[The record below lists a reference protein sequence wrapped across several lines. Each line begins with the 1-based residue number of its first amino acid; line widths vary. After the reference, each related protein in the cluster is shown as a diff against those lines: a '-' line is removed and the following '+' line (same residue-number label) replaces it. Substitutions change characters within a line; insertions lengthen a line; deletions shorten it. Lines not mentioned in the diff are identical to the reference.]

1 MNRNLQKIEKDLRS
15 IAKRYKSVKYSIGLA
30 ILFLM
35 MGLNAFSA
43 DVNTE
48 LNTANYTGVVTR
60 EGIKDSVDNLQDKIK
75 GVRLEN
81 TKSIEALRLELIQ
94 LMEQGNQVV
103 KSPWAS
109 WQFGIGYLFTDL
121 HGRERG
127 TGDKSERYRFES
139 YYTRYDWKTIN
150 ASDGED
156 SERPQGSPLLVG
168 KPGGLGSSSSILG
181 KTVNKNGAL
190 SSSVNGRNRY
200 GLVDLRYVKEKPTD
214 VEIFAKVNPKKIEKD
229 PLDVDPPKFELKD
242 PKGLTVN
249 PYIAK
254 PEEAPTIKL
263 PNIGQIKIEAL
274 NITAPNAPSAP
285 TTPTISVSIT
295 PPTAPSISVA
305 PEAPSAPEAPNVSV
319 SVVAPAISVLNI
331 ETPATVSVSAPI
343 VDAPEPVAFSVAPTI
358 NAKGGNAGAKARKI
372 DNNQTGVKDFFP
384 TNQARSYDVDTVNKD
399 VRNFFTFGNVSGN
412 VTIPETG
419 TVNVK
424 INDTRAI
431 VLDEPK
437 NDSKFKM
444 EGTINLYGSKNMG
457 IDLQGSANDQ
467 PGFNGLGT
475 SYKSDKVAY
484 AEIKNTGKIIGSYYK
499 DEVVTTTTNTNKNQI
514 AFGFSNLDS
523 SYNNTMT
530 HIINSGTISLN
541 APESAGIQLKPEDPH
556 NWQPDWNNMTT
567 VNGKD
572 VVNIQGGGNGTANK
586 GRVLMKADNQ
596 NKIDVNSSG
605 SFGIITVF
613 NPGISEL
620 TAITSSTNPNNFNSK
635 ALSNLKAQRNLGG
648 VDILPGGEIG
658 RSALDNTDY
667 ISGVYNSGTINIT
680 GDKSVGVG
688 ILQEIQ
694 EVKVGGTINIG
705 TATSLSQEPN
715 QNITK
720 DYDPTLAKDND
731 QNLVENAVGI
741 YAAVPTM
748 PVLIG
753 DKDTLGNMATTKDV
767 GTKTVEF
774 GHFGVTGAPI
784 GAKPDSG
791 TINIGANAT
800 KSIGLLVSDNFEK
813 LNNGSLDEKDENGA
827 PISSGASVARKLKR
841 SGSITAKAGAK
852 VEVTGTS
859 NYGFVVNSDSYKSEF
874 SGALDN
880 LKITRDKANY
890 GIGINEGTITVNKG
904 ENSIGFAL
912 LKGGNSKNAIV
923 TDTVAGVTT
932 TTAIGKIEVI
942 GNSKKSTGFYG
953 EQDNFTNEGDITVNT
968 PGSSS
973 NAGENIAVLLNGN
986 TKPIDFKN
994 TGNISVS
1001 GKSNIGVYA
1010 TGKSKFLHDKYTRP
1024 GEAAS
1029 NKLKVENGSTGVYVK
1044 GLSATDSNITIK
1056 APVEIG
1062 DSSSTTGTTIGFLS
1076 DAGTNDII
1084 NFEDGTNNL
1093 FDLKI
1098 GEKSVGLYSTKTNKF
1113 NDVFNFNLT
1122 NTPTAASAANVTL
1135 DEGATFSF
1143 FNDATS
1149 TGIGNVLV
1157 NKKLKFNMAN
1167 GSTLGYV
1174 KNGAIVSIDQNLD
1187 TTDNTKFA
1195 TISTTGTSLLL
1206 ATGNA
1211 STAKIDSGKIV
1222 KTTTNV
1228 GLISTDGAKA
1238 INEGSLTSD
1247 IVSGVGLYSKKA
1259 TAENSSTTSTITMN
1273 KEKSAA
1279 IFGEDNSTLT
1289 NKGTINLEDKESGGI
1304 LAKDSN
1310 VTNSGSASKIYVKKE
1325 SSVGIDA
1332 TLTGSTLSP
1341 VVTLTG
1347 DKVAKNEG
1355 LIELQTNAKKSA
1367 AIIGKRETGST
1378 KKLTIENVGTATN
1391 SATLDIKSTESVGIN
1406 ATNTAGTATDL
1417 VVKNE
1422 YGKINVEGEKSVGI
1436 NVLES
1441 TVTNDT
1447 NGIIELKNKKTAGII
1462 ATKSSKV
1469 TNKGNITLTGP
1480 TGGITASSDG
1490 LVGVSLAGSE
1500 LTNENTITMNTAFST
1515 GVYANDYLD
1524 VNATP
1529 NVRTKSKVTNEK
1541 DILVK
1546 KKNSVGIYS
1555 VNGDVYNKAINGKIE
1570 TEEDSS
1576 VGIYAKLD
1584 KDAIANQTIE
1594 NANNITI
1601 GLATAKSSVGIFST
1615 IDADATKSLNVTND
1629 TTGVMTIDSKE
1640 SAAIIM
1646 KGQLDNAVTPTPRGI
1661 VTNKGKINMNSEKSA
1676 AIIGEKAKIVND
1688 GTTPA
1693 EIIVNA
1699 KESAGIIASD
1709 KSIVQNFGKIKT
1721 SATIAS
1727 ATDGLV
1733 AISVDDTEVTN
1744 KGQIE
1749 LDSKFSTAIF
1759 GANKSKILNDT
1770 DGTIVANKDSSVGI
1784 YAKTNSPATNKG
1796 SITMK
1801 EKSSAAM
1808 YGDESKLVNTT
1819 NTGKLTIEKE
1829 SSAAMYAKNAD
1840 ALNDTEAKI
1849 TVKDKTSAG
1858 MYFEL
1863 NKANLAINGTN
1874 KGEITLTNT
1883 ANKSVGM
1890 FAKNASPADK
1900 VMNLTNEGTIDV
1912 NATSTTDSSVAMMA
1926 ENTLAT
1932 DKLELDNK
1940 KNINLSGE
1948 KAIGMLLIN
1957 ATGNNTGSSANINV
1971 INKNATGVFAKAGSK
1986 FKNISGAKITIDTS
2000 ANNNEQAVGVFA
2012 DGVGTVA
2019 ENSSTIE
2026 GISKNAVG
2034 MFSQDKAN
2042 VTNKNSITMNKEK
2055 SVAMFAKDEDSKAIN
2070 EANIKIL
2077 GDNSVG
2083 MFGKVKATVQNEG
2096 TIDLGTT
2103 GSNLTGLIG
2112 MFGQSSNASEPV
2124 KIENLG
2130 GTININT
2137 ESTAGMYADNSSG
2150 TVSNVT
2156 LENTGTINVNRKK
2169 SAGIYAPKST
2179 VSKVGKVNLANVA
2192 DGASAVYIADGGVVT
2207 AAETA
2212 EINLGTANQN
2222 RVAYYVKN
2230 AGSNVKGTNIGKI
2243 TGYGVGVYLQGTA
2256 AAPGVTASQAT
2267 LDSNTATLDYTTN
2280 GATGNG
2286 IIGLYLAGNT
2296 DISAYNKAIKVG
2308 DTVGSNYAIGVY
2320 TDGQG
2325 TLGTPGSPYSI
2336 TQNITAGKNGVGI
2349 FADKSSNLEYNGT
2362 MKVGEV
2368 GGTGSSSGGVGI
2380 YIANQGGT
2388 GSKVTLGSTGNIEL
2402 YGKGGVGAIVTKDSN
2417 FTATTGSKIELKE
2430 GSGVGVFGLKGS
2442 TIDAEHLNFVNNGY
2456 QAEKIR
2462 SIGGKAHIIA
2472 DETIAQ
2478 GIVLTHVINGET
2490 SLASG
2495 KTIIAQGKNI
2505 GLMAEG
2511 IKDPATSG
2519 WQNGDYEIIN
2529 KGTLDFSNAPESTAL
2544 YSLSSRL
2551 KNEGAI
2557 KVGNK
2562 STGIYG
2568 EYRLD
2573 TPKYD
2578 DDVNPLPTPNKSSIE
2593 TTASSSITLTN
2604 SESSAIYV
2612 KNLKNVDN
2620 KGSIT
2625 ATTGKTKNLGI
2636 YAINDGTANDATE
2649 NQNLDLKNS
2658 GAISLGDASVA
2669 IYSKGESNTLRNKV
2683 ENTGDLTVGKQTSEG
2698 SAIAI
2703 YAENTDVKT
2712 NSTATVGE
2720 NGLVFYGKNSD
2731 IEAKGSANFSNKGT
2745 LAYLEDS
2752 KFTSYLGNLTGAD
2765 NTILFIKNSQVNLAG
2780 NGTPVDVSV
2789 AANQTGMQIE
2799 GTSSTLEGIKDIS
2812 LAQNSTAIYL
2822 KNGNLTFTADK
2833 ISSTSNNTKGILAI
2847 NSDLTNNS
2855 KIDLS
2860 GDSSVG
2866 IYADAP
2872 ASKTIKNTGDMTL
2885 AGKETLGVYL
2895 AGAQKYENY
2904 GNINIADSA
2913 DAKHPTIGTYV
2924 KGNADVYHKAGD
2936 INVGSKSV
2944 GIYSK
2949 ANSLVSVEAGNLN
2962 VKDQGTGI
2970 YKEKGTVSLAGT
2982 LNVAPHTAT
2991 TKNSEPVGLYA
3002 RDGVTVTDN
3011 LTSTTIGEKS
3021 YGIILNSSST
3031 PSVYTNTTTG
3041 TVELGNDS
3049 TYLYSE
3055 GNANI
3060 TNNRNIA
3067 PTANADRSIA
3077 FYIKGN
3083 GEANTKFV
3091 NNGNIDLSVGKGTMG
3106 IYAPNAEAVNKANI
3120 TVGKIDDTDPVTQQV
3135 YPKDKITY
3143 SIGMATADKGK
3154 IYNEGNIILT
3164 GNKSL
3169 GMYGDG
3175 KDTVVENRAG
3185 GKIILKPGATAT
3197 ATDKI
3202 TNMTGV
3208 LVNNGATF
3216 INKGDITTD
3225 INYSYNPNV
3234 SGLIGVAVL
3243 NGSTL
3248 ENHGN
3253 ITIDADNSY
3262 GIVIRGKKNADGTIK
3277 YAVIKNHGNITVRGT
3292 GTTGVSW
3299 DNVSDDDIAALK
3311 AKIGTALSA
3320 DPIKNAIY
3328 TAEGTDKALEGV
3340 DIKIVNGQPIVTRN
3354 GVVVPSE
3361 IVNKIVVANNVGMSD
3376 IGFYV
3381 DTLGATKPIDIDM
3394 NGASL
3399 PPINSQLIIGTE
3411 YSKMTNSKQWYV
3423 TDGVIQPFLNMIA
3436 GQNFK
3441 LSSFAGSLTWMA
3453 TPVLDG
3459 SQNIVGVSMAKIPYT
3474 SFVERTDNAYNFT
3487 DGLEQRYDK
3496 NALDSEEKEV
3506 FTKINSIGK
3515 NEGTLLTQTFDE
3527 MMGHQYA
3534 NVQRRILSTNDFF
3547 KRELSSLFEWKT
3559 RSKDSNKVKFIGE
3572 NSEFKTDTAGVID
3585 YKKNTQG
3592 VIYLGENE
3600 TVNLGNSSG
3609 FYVALANEKYKFGD
3623 IGGSKE
3629 RGVVGKFGIY
3639 NSKAFDY
3646 NNSLN
3651 WTWDLGVL
3659 AGYHRMDRKYL
3670 VIDKIYQAKST
3681 YYNYGLEFNNRL
3693 SKEFRLSETIKFKPY
3708 IGLDLAYGR
3717 FTKIREKD
3725 GQVRL
3730 EVKANDYMSIKPN
3743 IGFETRYTI
3752 PTDSTAHY
3760 FVALGAKYEQEL
3772 GKTSNVQNK
3781 ARVAYTDAGYYNL
3794 RKDKREAGNL
3804 NGELSVGIEKGI
3816 FGVIFKTGYGTRT
3829 KDFRTGVDL
3838 RFIF

>member
-43 DVNTE
+43 DVSTE
-48 LNTANYTGVVTR
+48 LDTANYTGVVTR

-127 TGDKSERYRFES
+127 TGDKSIRYRFES

-168 KPGGLGSSSSILG
+168 KPGGLGSSSSIIG

-263 PNIGQIKIEAL
+263 PNIGQIEIEAL
-274 NITAPNAPSAP
+274 SITAPNAPSAP
-285 TTPTISVSIT
+285 TISVNVT
-295 PPTAPSISVA
+295 K
-305 PEAPSAPEAPNVSV
+305 PSAPAAP
-319 SVVAPAISVLNI
+319 
-331 ETPATVSVSAPI
+331 TVSVNVAAPTVTAMSI
-343 VDAPEPVAFSVAPTI
+343 TSPGEVTVTPPSVEPPTPVAFSVAPSTDSRSRF
-358 NAKGGNAGAKARKI
+358 AMGDGNIATRLNDLKNSSPI
-372 DNNQTGVKDFFP
+372 
-384 TNQARSYDVDTVNKD
+384 TV
-399 VRNFFTFGNVSGN
+399 TAPGNRDYITLSQGIAPNSLDKSVVIN
-412 VTIPETG
+412 VTG
-419 TVNVK
+419 SN
-424 INDTRAI
+424 NRAMVI
-431 VLDEPK
+431 DEAK
-437 NDSKFKM
+437 DGFIFDMK
-444 EGTINLYGSKNMG
+444 GTINLDAIQNMG
-457 IDLQGSANDQ
+457 IDLQGTHGGGS
-467 PGFNGLGT
+467 T
-475 SYKSDKVAY
+475 SPLMTTIINSG
-484 AEIKNTGKIIGSYYK
+484 EIKGNYGTG
-499 DEVVTTTTNTNKNQI
+499 NKQQV
-514 AFGFSNLDS
+514 AFGFSNVDS
-523 SYNNTMT
+523 SSNTTMT
-530 HIINSGTISLN
+530 HMINSGTISLK
-541 APESAGIQLKPEDPH
+541 APESAAMQLKPEDPH
-556 NWQPDWNNMTT
+556 DWNPNGGWGATPPVT
-567 VNGKD
+567 VTGTSSGNRANTGK
-572 VVNIQGGGNGTANK
+572 
-586 GRVLMKADNQ
+586 VLMKADNQ
-596 NKIDVNSSG
+596 KDINIDSSG

-613 NPGISEL
+613 NPGLIETSPASSVSE
-620 TAITSSTNPNNFNSK
+620 ADKIAK
-635 ALSNLKAQRNLGG
+635 NLRAARSIVKGG
-648 VDILPGGEIG
+648 VTDTYLPGGEIG
-658 RSALDNTDY
+658 RSALSASKYT
-667 ISGVYNSGTINIT
+667 SGVYNSGTINIS

-694 EVKVGGTINIG
+694 EVKIGGTINIG
-705 TATSLSQEPN
+705 TAASLSQGAN
-715 QNITK
+715 QK
-720 DYDPTLAKDND
+720 LSGGSDEK
-731 QNLVENAVGI
+731 VENAVGI

-748 PVLIG
+748 PVLNG
-753 DKDTLGNMATTKDV
+753 EKDTMGNLASSGDV

-774 GHFGVTGAPI
+774 GPFGDTGAST
-784 GAKPDSG
+784 GAKADSG
-791 TINIGANAT
+791 TITIGANAT
-800 KSIGLLVSDNFEK
+800 KSIGLLVADSEEK
-813 LNNGSLDEKDENGA
+813 LNDGKVNGTVTNS
-827 PISSGASVARKLKR
+827 RTLKR
-841 SGSITAKAGAK
+841 SGSITANTGANII
-852 VEVTGTS
+852 VNGDS
-859 NYGFVVNSDSYKSEF
+859 NYGFVVKSESYKSAF
-874 SGALDN
+874 DATQIDN
-880 LKITRDKANY
+880 LLESKDTANY
-890 GIGINEGTITVNKG
+890 GIGINKGTITVNG
-904 ENSIGFAL
+904 TNSIAFAM
-912 LKGGNSKNAIV
+912 LKGGDSSNSGSLIV
-923 TDTVAGVTT
+923 TSTTAGVQGS
-932 TTAIGKIEVI
+932 TA
-942 GNSKKSTGFYG
+942 FYG
-953 EQDNFTNEGDITVNT
+953 EQGNFTNSGDIKVNT
-968 PGSSS
+968 PNNTG
-973 NAGENIAVLLNGN
+973 NRAVLLRGVNSDT
-986 TKPIDFKN
+986 TKPIEFTN
-994 TGNISVS
+994 TASIYIQGA
-1001 GKSNIGVYA
+1001 GNIGVYA
-1010 TGKSKFLHDKYTRP
+1010 EGNSKFTHNVNATP
-1024 GEAAS
+1024 AT
-1029 NKLKVENGSTGVYVK
+1029 NKISVGDGSIGVYTK
-1044 GLSATDSNITIK
+1044 KSPTGTPELNIG
-1056 APVEIG
+1056 APVELA
-1062 DSSSTTGTTIGFLS
+1062 STTGNTTTIGFYS
-1076 DAGTNDII
+1076 DGDAQVK
-1084 NFEDGTNNL
+1084 FKDGFKLKVGDKSIGL
-1093 FDLKI
+1093 FSRDTSKFASTFDVSALTAPTEI
-1098 GEKSVGLYSTKTNKF
+1098 ELGEKSVLSYF
-1113 NDVFNFNLT
+1113 NDGKSGNIGALLSNDKLKFTMGNESTLAYAENE
-1122 NTPTAASAANVTL
+1122 SKVTL
-1135 DEGATFSF
+1135 DQGT
-1143 FNDATS
+1143 
-1149 TGIGNVLV
+1149 I
-1157 NKKLKFNMAN
+1157 
-1167 GSTLGYV
+1167 
-1174 KNGAIVSIDQNLD
+1174 D
-1187 TTDNTKFA
+1187 TTDTNRFP
-1195 TISTTGTSLLL
+1195 SVSSTGTSLLL
-1206 ATGNA
+1206 ATGENSKVA
-1211 STAKIDSGKIV
+1211 IGTTANV
-1222 KTTTNV
+1222 TTKTKL
-1228 GLISTDGAKA
+1228 GLIATA
-1238 INEGSLTSD
+1238 
-1247 IVSGVGLYSKKA
+1247 KA
-1259 TAENSSTTSTITMN
+1259 TAENAGTYTHKLDSGVGIYANKSTALNSGTMTMEK
-1273 KEKSAA
+1273 KESAA
-1279 IFGEDNSTLT
+1279 IFGENNSTLT
-1289 NKGTINLEDKESGGI
+1289 NTKDITIKAMKSAGILANDSNVKNSGTNSKIIVEGIGSAGIAIETTLDKTVTPNVAVAIGAKTASNEGTITLENNSTGSAAMLGKRAIGTPKVTLSNSGTIN
-1304 LAKDSN
+1304 
-1310 VTNSGSASKIYVKKE
+1310 VNS
-1325 SSVGIDA
+1325 
-1332 TLTGSTLSP
+1332 TG
-1341 VVTLTG
+1341 
-1347 DKVAKNEG
+1347 
-1355 LIELQTNAKKSA
+1355 
-1367 AIIGKRETGST
+1367 
-1378 KKLTIENVGTATN
+1378 
-1391 SATLDIKSTESVGIN
+1391 SVGIN
-1406 ATNTAGTATDL
+1406 ADNAVGAKDKF
-1417 VVKNE
+1417 VVDNS
-1422 YGKINVEGEKSVGI
+1422 GIVNVTKDSSAGI
-1436 NVLES
+1436 NAIKA
-1441 TVTNDT
+1441 TVTNDAT
-1447 NGIIELKNKKTAGII
+1447 NGNISLTDKNTAGII
-1462 ATKSSKV
+1462 AKDGSEV
-1469 TNKGNITLTGP
+1469 TNNGKISTSGVTVSAP
-1480 TGGITASSDG
+1480 TPTSSEG
-1490 LVGVSLAGSE
+1490 LVGISADASTV
-1500 LTNENTITMNTAFST
+1500 TNGST
-1515 GVYANDYLD
+1515 GEITLD
-1524 VNATP
+1524 TAYSAGIYGTNTSTIK
-1529 NVRTKSKVTNEK
+1529 NVGDITAEK
-1541 DILVK
+1541 N
-1546 KKNSVGIYS
+1546 NSVGIY
-1555 VNGDVYNKAINGKIE
+1555 VE
-1570 TEEDSS
+1570 
-1576 VGIYAKLD
+1576 
-1584 KDAIANQTIE
+1584 AN
-1594 NANNITI
+1594 
-1601 GLATAKSSVGIFST
+1601 
-1615 IDADATKSLNVTND
+1615 
-1629 TTGVMTIDSKE
+1629 
-1640 SAAIIM
+1640 
-1646 KGQLDNAVTPTPRGI
+1646 
-1661 VTNKGKINMNSEKSA
+1661 
-1676 AIIGEKAKIVND
+1676 
-1688 GTTPA
+1688 
-1693 EIIVNA
+1693 
-1699 KESAGIIASD
+1699 
-1709 KSIVQNFGKIKT
+1709 
-1721 SATIAS
+1721 
-1727 ATDGLV
+1727 
-1733 AISVDDTEVTN
+1733 
-1744 KGQIE
+1744 
-1749 LDSKFSTAIF
+1749 STAENT
-1759 GANKSKILNDT
+1759 GN
-1770 DGTIVANKDSSVGI
+1770 
-1784 YAKTNSPATNKG
+1784 
-1796 SITMK
+1796 ITMK
-1801 EKSSAAM
+1801 KEGSAAM
-1808 YGDESKLVNTT
+1808 YGDESRIT
-1819 NTGKLTIEKE
+1819 NKKDGTAVGTIIVKEKA
-1829 SSAAMYAKNAD
+1829 SAAMYAKNTD
-1840 ALNDTEAKI
+1840 ATNDEGAKI
-1849 TVKDKTSAG
+1849 TVENEGSAG
-1858 MYFEL
+1858 MYIDVD
-1863 NKANLAINGTN
+1863 KANISASGTN
-1874 KGEITLTNT
+1874 KGTITLKENAKGSAGILAKLGTS
-1883 ANKSVGM
+1883 ANKVTTI
-1890 FAKNASPADK
+1890 
-1900 VMNLTNEGTIDV
+1900 TNEGEIKVDGGD
-1912 NATSTTDSSVAMMA
+1912 ATKPSVAISA
-1926 ENTLAT
+1926 ENFTGTVGNL
-1932 DKLELDNK
+1932 LVENK
-1940 KNINLSGE
+1940 KVINLNSEKSIGLFLNNS
-1948 KAIGMLLIN
+1948 KAINETDG
-1957 ATGNNTGSSANINV
+1957 NINV
-1971 INKNATGVFAKAGSK
+1971 KRKDATGVFAKNKADFENKG
-1986 FKNISGAKITIDTS
+1986 NITVEAPT
-2000 ANNNEQAVGVFA
+2000 NEKAVGVFA
-2012 DGVGTVA
+2012 TDKDTKVL
-2019 ENSSTIE
+2019 NS
-2026 GISKNAVG
+2026 N
-2034 MFSQDKAN
+2034 
-2042 VTNKNSITMNKEK
+2042 
-2055 SVAMFAKDEDSKAIN
+2055 
-2070 EANIKIL
+2070 NIKVL
-2077 GDNSVG
+2077 SENSVG
-2083 MFGKVKATVQNEG
+2083 MFGKEKATVQNKG
-2096 TIDLGTT
+2096 TIELGTA
-2103 GSNLTGLIG
+2103 GSSLTGLIG
-2112 MFGQSSNASEPV
+2112 MFGQSDSDTKPV
-2124 KIENLG
+2124 TIENLDNG
-2130 GTININT
+2130 IINVNT
-2137 ESTAGMYADNSSG
+2137 KSSAGMYADNTAGAGKEAS
-2150 TVSNVT
+2150 VT
-2156 LENTGTINVNRKK
+2156 LKNEGTININKEK

-2179 VSKVGKVNLANVA
+2179 VSKVGEINLTKDA
-2192 DGASAVYIADGGVVT
+2192 DGASAVYIEDGGVVT

-2267 LDSNTATLDYTTN
+2267 LDSNTATLDYTT

-2308 DTVGSNYAIGVY
+2308 DTVDSNYAIGVY

-2336 TQNITAGKNGVGI
+2336 NQNITAGKNGVGI

-2368 GGTGSSSGGVGI
+2368 GGTGSSSSGVGI

-2442 TIDAEHLNFVNNGY
+2442 TIDAEHLNFINNGY

-2495 KTIIAQGKNI
+2495 KTITASGNNI
-2505 GLMAEG
+2505 GLMSEG
-2511 IKDPATSG
+2511 IKDPATPG
-2519 WQNGDYEIIN
+2519 WQNGDYEVIN
-2529 KGTLDFSNAPESTAL
+2529 KGTLDFSNASNSTAL
-2544 YSLSSRL
+2544 YSISSRL

-2568 EYRLD
+2568 EYNKN

-2578 DDVNPLPTPNKSSIE
+2578 EDVNPLNPTPNKSSIE

-2625 ATTGKTKNLGI
+2625 AATGKTKNLGI
-2636 YAINDGTANDATE
+2636 YAINDGTANTATE
-2649 NQNLDLKNS
+2649 KQNLDLKNS

-2799 GTSSTLEGIKDIS
+2799 GTSSTLEGIKDIT
-2812 LAQNSTAIYL
+2812 LGQNSTAIYL

-3175 KDTVVENRAG
+3175 ADTVVENRAG

-3496 NALDSEEKEV
+3496 NALDSKEKEV

-3547 KRELSSLFEWKT
+3547 KRELSSLFDWKT

-3609 FYVALANEKYKFGD
+3609 FYVALANEKYKFED

-3717 FTKIREKD
+3717 FTNIKEKD

-3730 EVKANDYMSIKPN
+3730 EVKANDYMSVKPN

-3781 ARVAYTDAGYYNL
+3781 ARVAYTDAGHYNL

>member
-81 TKSIEALRLELIQ
+81 TKSVEALRLELIQ

-127 TGDKSERYRFES
+127 TGDKSIRYRFES

-263 PNIGQIKIEAL
+263 PNIGQIEIEAL
-274 NITAPNAPSAP
+274 SITAPNAPSAP
-285 TTPTISVSIT
+285 TISVNVT
-295 PPTAPSISVA
+295 K
-305 PEAPSAPEAPNVSV
+305 PSAPAAPTVSV
-319 SVVAPAISVLNI
+319 NVEAPAINVLNI
-331 ETPATVSVSAPI
+331 DTPKTASVSAPT
-343 VDAPEPVAFSVAPTI
+343 VDTPKPVAFSVAPTVDA
-358 NAKGGNAGAKARKI
+358 NGNNKILPANKTNIDTRFPAGK
-372 DNNQTGVKDFFP
+372 DNV
-384 TNQARSYDVDTVNKD
+384 V
-399 VRNFFTFGNVSGN
+399 N
-412 VTIPETG
+412 VTEVSNTTRNYLTFANSTG
-419 TVNVK
+419 NGTNAPTINKNVTVSVK
-424 INDTRAI
+424 LDDARAMVI
-431 VLDEPK
+431 DEPE
-437 NDSKFKM
+437 NNSEFKM
-444 EGTINLYGSKNMG
+444 GGTINLYKSKNMG
-457 IDLQGSANDQ
+457 IDLQGKAN
-467 PGFNGLGT
+467 GT
-475 SYKSDKVAY
+475 GEVLATIS
-484 AEIKNTGKIIGSYYK
+484 NTNKIIGHYK
-499 DEVVTTTTNTNKNQI
+499 DENGNTNKNQI
-514 AFGFSNLDS
+514 AFGFSNIDAS
-523 SYNNTMT
+523 RNDTMT
-530 HIINSGTISLN
+530 HIKNEGTITLN
-541 APESAGIQLKPEDPH
+541 APESAAMQLKPEDPH
-556 NWQPDWNNMTT
+556 RWQPVSWSTLYPKDDKLYVKISGTT
-567 VNGKD
+567 APSGVSG
-572 VVNIQGGGNGTANK
+572 K

-596 NKIDVNSSG
+596 SEINIDSSG
-605 SFGIITVF
+605 SFGIITIF
-613 NPGISEL
+613 NPGISTLDTIL
-620 TAITSSTNPNNFNSK
+620 TED
-635 ALSNLKAQRNLGG
+635 ALDRTAANLRAQRHLAGA
-648 VDILPGGEIG
+648 DILPGGEIG
-658 RSALDNTDY
+658 RSSSSNPKWT
-667 ISGVYNSGTINIT
+667 SGVYNSGTINIT

-705 TATSLSQEPN
+705 TTAVTQEGN
-715 QNITK
+715 RNSG
-720 DYDPTLAKDND
+720 
-731 QNLVENAVGI
+731 NLTDKVEGAVGI

-748 PVLIG
+748 PILKGETGTYGTV
-753 DKDTLGNMATTKDV
+753 ATDDVV

-774 GHFGVTGAPI
+774 GRFGKTGAV
-784 GAKPDSG
+784 AG
-791 TINIGANAT
+791 TDDKGIITIGANAT
-800 KSIGLLVSDNFEK
+800 KSIGLLVSDNFEE
-813 LNNGSLDEKDENGA
+813 LNNGSLDEKDEAGNT
-827 PISSGASVARKLKR
+827 ISLSSSVARKLKR
-841 SGSITAKAGAK
+841 SGSITAKADAK
-852 VEVTGTS
+852 VVVQGES
-859 NYGFVVNSDSYKSEF
+859 NYGFVVSSDSYKSEF
-874 SGALDN
+874 PSLDN
-880 LKITRDKANY
+880 LKITRDKTNY
-890 GIGINEGTITVNKG
+890 GIGINEGAITLTDAKD
-904 ENSIGFAL
+904 SIGFAL
-912 LKGGNSKNAIV
+912 LKGGNSKNTGTLEV
-923 TDTVAGVTT
+923 TGTSSGSA
-932 TTAIGKIEVI
+932 A
-942 GNSKKSTGFYG
+942 FYG
-953 EQDNFTNEGDITVNT
+953 EQDNFTNEGAITVDATGSGNT
-968 PGSSS
+968 G
-973 NAGENIAVLLNGN
+973 ILLNG
-986 TKPIDFKN
+986 KN
-994 TGNISVS
+994 TTPISFTNTANISVS
-1001 GKSNIGVYA
+1001 GKGNIGLYA
-1010 TGKSKFLHDKYTRP
+1010 TGKSKFSRPTGATTTDKISVKEGATGIY
-1024 GEAAS
+1024 
-1029 NKLKVENGSTGVYVK
+1029 VESLADNPIGGAVV
-1044 GLSATDSNITIK
+1044 SNIEISV
-1056 APVEIG
+1056 PVEIG

-1076 DAGTNDII
+1076 KANNNDKIH
-1084 NFEDGTNNL
+1084 FKDGFNL
-1093 FDLKI
+1093 KV
-1098 GEKSVGLYSTKTNKF
+1098 GKNSVGLYSARTDKF
-1113 NDVFNFNLT
+1113 NDVFDFNLT
-1122 NTPTAASAANVTL
+1122 TPPTTTSAANVTL

-1157 NKKLKFNMAN
+1157 NKKLKFNMAK

-1174 KNGAIVSIDQNLD
+1174 KNGATVSIDQNLD
-1187 TTDNTKFA
+1187 TTVDTKFA
-1195 TISTTGTSLLL
+1195 TISAVGTSLLL

-1211 STAKIDSGKIV
+1211 STAEIDSVKTV

-1238 INEGSLTSD
+1238 VNKGSLTSD
-1247 IVSGVGLYSKKA
+1247 IISGVGLYSKKA
-1259 TAENSSTTSTITMN
+1259 TAENNSTASTITMN

-1279 IFGEDNSTLT
+1279 IFGEDNSTLI
-1289 NKGTINLEDKESGGI
+1289 NEGTINLEDKESGGI

-1310 VTNSGSASKIYVKKE
+1310 ATNKGATSAINVNKTGSAGIAIETTLDKTVTPVASGDKTASNEGTITLGSNSTGSAAMLGKRAIGTHKVTLSNSGTINVDS
-1325 SSVGIDA
+1325 
-1332 TLTGSTLSP
+1332 TG
-1341 VVTLTG
+1341 
-1347 DKVAKNEG
+1347 
-1355 LIELQTNAKKSA
+1355 
-1367 AIIGKRETGST
+1367 
-1378 KKLTIENVGTATN
+1378 
-1391 SATLDIKSTESVGIN
+1391 SVGIN
-1406 ATNTAGTATDL
+1406 ADNAVGAKDKF
-1417 VVKNE
+1417 VVDNSGIVNVKKN
-1422 YGKINVEGEKSVGI
+1422 SSAGI
-1436 NVLES
+1436 NAITS
-1441 TVTNDT
+1441 TVNTVKDSQINLT
-1447 NGIIELKNKKTAGII
+1447 AEKTAGII
-1462 ATKSSKV
+1462 AKTGSEVINNGKISTSVVSV
-1469 TNKGNITLTGP
+1469 T
-1480 TGGITASSDG
+1480 AAADG
-1490 LVGVSLAGSE
+1490 LVGISADASTV
-1500 LTNENTITMNTAFST
+1500 TNGST
-1515 GVYANDYLD
+1515 GEITLGTAYSAGIYGTGTGTNTSIIKNAGDITAN
-1524 VNATP
+1524 
-1529 NVRTKSKVTNEK
+1529 E
-1541 DILVK
+1541 
-1546 KKNSVGIYS
+1546 KNSVGIY
-1555 VNGDVYNKAINGKIE
+1555 VE
-1570 TEEDSS
+1570 
-1576 VGIYAKLD
+1576 
-1584 KDAIANQTIE
+1584 AN
-1594 NANNITI
+1594 
-1601 GLATAKSSVGIFST
+1601 
-1615 IDADATKSLNVTND
+1615 
-1629 TTGVMTIDSKE
+1629 
-1640 SAAIIM
+1640 
-1646 KGQLDNAVTPTPRGI
+1646 
-1661 VTNKGKINMNSEKSA
+1661 
-1676 AIIGEKAKIVND
+1676 
-1688 GTTPA
+1688 
-1693 EIIVNA
+1693 
-1699 KESAGIIASD
+1699 
-1709 KSIVQNFGKIKT
+1709 
-1721 SATIAS
+1721 
-1727 ATDGLV
+1727 
-1733 AISVDDTEVTN
+1733 
-1744 KGQIE
+1744 
-1749 LDSKFSTAIF
+1749 STAENT
-1759 GANKSKILNDT
+1759 GN
-1770 DGTIVANKDSSVGI
+1770 
-1784 YAKTNSPATNKG
+1784 
-1796 SITMK
+1796 ITMK
-1801 EKSSAAM
+1801 KEGSAAM
-1808 YGDESKLVNTT
+1808 YGDESKIT
-1819 NTGKLTIEKE
+1819 NKKDGTAIGKITIEEKA
-1829 SSAAMYAKNAD
+1829 SAAMYAKNTD
-1840 ALNDTEAKI
+1840 ATNDEGAEI
-1849 TVKDKTSAG
+1849 TVKNEGSAG
-1858 MYFEL
+1858 MYIDVD
-1863 NKANLAINGTN
+1863 KANITANGTN
-1874 KGEITLTNT
+1874 KGTITLDTGAKGSAGILAKLGT
-1883 ANKSVGM
+1883 SANQVTTI
-1890 FAKNASPADK
+1890 
-1900 VMNLTNEGTIDV
+1900 TNEGEINV
-1912 NATSTTDSSVAMMA
+1912 NGGDAAKPSVAISA
-1926 ENTLAT
+1926 ENLTGTVGNL
-1932 DKLELDNK
+1932 LVENK
-1940 KNINLSGE
+1940 KIINLNSE
-1948 KAIGMLLIN
+1948 KSIGLFLN
-1957 ATGNNTGSSANINV
+1957 KSKAVNETDGNINV
-1971 INKNATGVFAKAGSK
+1971 KKEDATGVFAKNKADFENKGT
-1986 FKNISGAKITIDTS
+1986 ITVEAPT
-2000 ANNNEQAVGVFA
+2000 NKKAVGVFA
-2012 DGVGTVA
+2012 TDEDTKVV
-2019 ENSSTIE
+2019 N
-2026 GISKNAVG
+2026 SKN
-2034 MFSQDKAN
+2034 
-2042 VTNKNSITMNKEK
+2042 
-2055 SVAMFAKDEDSKAIN
+2055 
-2070 EANIKIL
+2070 IKVL
-2077 GDNSVG
+2077 SANSVG
-2083 MFGKVKATVQNEG
+2083 MFGKVKATVQNKG

-2103 GSNLTGLIG
+2103 GSNLIGLIG

-2124 KIENLG
+2124 KIENLD
-2130 GTININT
+2130 GTINVNT
-2137 ESTAGMYADNSSG
+2137 ESSAGMYADNSSG

-2179 VSKVGKVNLANVA
+2179 VSKVGKVNLDNVA
-2192 DGASAVYIADGGVVT
+2192 NGASAVYIEDGGVVT

-2267 LDSNTATLDYTTN
+2267 LDSNTATLDYTT

-2286 IIGLYLAGNT
+2286 IIGLYLAGDTN
-2296 DISAYNKAIKVG
+2296 ISAYNKAIKVG
-2308 DTVGSNYAIGVY
+2308 DTVDSNYAIGVY

-2336 TQNITAGKNGVGI
+2336 NQNITAGKNGVGI

-2368 GGTGSSSGGVGI
+2368 GGTGSSSSGVGI

-2442 TIDAEHLNFVNNGY
+2442 TIDAEHLTFINNGY

-2495 KTIIAQGKNI
+2495 KTITAQGKNI

-2511 IKDPATSG
+2511 IKDPATPG

-2551 KNEGAI
+2551 KNEGAV

-2578 DDVNPLPTPNKSSIE
+2578 EDVNPLNPTPNKSSIE

-2625 ATTGKTKNLGI
+2625 AATGKTKNLGI
-2636 YAINDGTANDATE
+2636 YAINDGTANDATG

-2752 KFTSYLGNLTGAD
+2752 KFTSYLGNLTGAN

-2799 GTSSTLEGIKDIS
+2799 GTSSTLEGIKDIT
-2812 LAQNSTAIYL
+2812 LGQNSTAIYL

-3031 PSVYTNTTTG
+3031 PSTYTNTSSG

-3175 KDTVVENRAG
+3175 ADTVVENRAG

-3299 DNVSDDDIAALK
+3299 DNVSADDIAALK
-3311 AKIGTALSA
+3311 NQIGAALSA

-3328 TAEGTDKALEGV
+3328 TADGTDKALEGV

-3423 TDGVIQPFLNMIA
+3423 TDGVIQPFLNMVA

-3441 LSSFAGSLTWMA
+3441 LSSFAGSLTWLA

-3496 NALDSEEKEV
+3496 NALDSKEKEV

-3547 KRELSSLFEWKT
+3547 KRELSSLFDWKT

-3609 FYVALANEKYKFGD
+3609 FYVALANEKYKFED

-3781 ARVAYTDAGYYNL
+3781 ARVAYTDAGHYNL

>member
-48 LNTANYTGVVTR
+48 LDTSNYTGVVTR

-81 TKSIEALRLELIQ
+81 KKSVEALRLELIQ

-127 TGDKSERYRFES
+127 TGDKSIRYRFES

-229 PLDVDPPKFELKD
+229 PLDVEPPKFELKD

-285 TTPTISVSIT
+285 TISVNVNKPSAPAAPTVSVNVAAPTVTAMSIT
-295 PPTAPSISVA
+295 SPGEVTVTPPSVA
-305 PEAPSAPEAPNVSV
+305 PP
-319 SVVAPAISVLNI
+319 
-331 ETPATVSVSAPI
+331 T
-343 VDAPEPVAFSVAPTI
+343 PVAFSVAPSTDSRSRF
-358 NAKGGNAGAKARKI
+358 AMGDGNIATRLNDLKNSSPI
-372 DNNQTGVKDFFP
+372 
-384 TNQARSYDVDTVNKD
+384 TV
-399 VRNFFTFGNVSGN
+399 TAPGNRDYITLSQGIAPNSLDKSVVIN
-412 VTIPETG
+412 VTG
-419 TVNVK
+419 SN
-424 INDTRAI
+424 NRAMVI
-431 VLDEPK
+431 DEAK
-437 NDSKFKM
+437 NGFIFDMK
-444 EGTINLYGSKNMG
+444 GTINLDAIQNMG
-457 IDLQGSANDQ
+457 IDLQGTHGGGS
-467 PGFNGLGT
+467 T
-475 SYKSDKVAY
+475 SPLMTTIINSG
-484 AEIKNTGKIIGSYYK
+484 EIKGNYGTG
-499 DEVVTTTTNTNKNQI
+499 NKQQV
-514 AFGFSNLDS
+514 AFGFSNVDS
-523 SYNNTMT
+523 SSNTTMT
-530 HIINSGTISLN
+530 HMINSGTISLK
-541 APESAGIQLKPEDPH
+541 APESAAMQLKPEDPH
-556 NWQPDWNNMTT
+556 DWNPNGGWGATPPVT
-567 VNGKD
+567 VTGTSSGNRANTGK
-572 VVNIQGGGNGTANK
+572 
-586 GRVLMKADNQ
+586 VLMKADNQ
-596 NKIDVNSSG
+596 KDINIDSSG

-613 NPGISEL
+613 NPGLIETSPASSVSE
-620 TAITSSTNPNNFNSK
+620 ADKIAK
-635 ALSNLKAQRNLGG
+635 NLRAARSIVKGG
-648 VDILPGGEIG
+648 VTDTYLPGGEIG
-658 RSALDNTDY
+658 RSALSASKYT
-667 ISGVYNSGTINIT
+667 SGVYNSGTINIS

-694 EVKVGGTINIG
+694 EVKIGGTINIG
-705 TATSLSQEPN
+705 TAASLSQGAN
-715 QNITK
+715 QK
-720 DYDPTLAKDND
+720 LSGGSDEK
-731 QNLVENAVGI
+731 VENAVGI

-748 PVLIG
+748 PVLNG
-753 DKDTLGNMATTKDV
+753 EKDTMGNLASSGDV

-774 GHFGVTGAPI
+774 GPFGDTGAST
-784 GAKPDSG
+784 GAKADSG
-791 TINIGANAT
+791 TITIGANAT
-800 KSIGLLVSDNFEK
+800 KSIGLLVADSEEK
-813 LNNGSLDEKDENGA
+813 LNDGKVNGTVTNS
-827 PISSGASVARKLKR
+827 RTLKR
-841 SGSITAKAGAK
+841 SGSITANTGANII
-852 VEVTGTS
+852 VNGDS
-859 NYGFVVNSDSYKSEF
+859 NYGFVVKSESYKSAF
-874 SGALDN
+874 DATQIDN
-880 LKITRDKANY
+880 LLESKDTANY
-890 GIGINEGTITVNKG
+890 GIGINKGTITVNG
-904 ENSIGFAL
+904 TNSIAFAM
-912 LKGGNSKNAIV
+912 LKGGDSSNSGSLIV
-923 TDTVAGVTT
+923 TSTTAGVQGS
-932 TTAIGKIEVI
+932 TA
-942 GNSKKSTGFYG
+942 FYG
-953 EQDNFTNEGDITVNT
+953 EQGNFTNSGDIKVNT
-968 PGSSS
+968 PNNTG
-973 NAGENIAVLLNGN
+973 NRAVLLRGVNSDT
-986 TKPIDFKN
+986 TKPIEFTN
-994 TGNISVS
+994 TASIYIQGA
-1001 GKSNIGVYA
+1001 GNIGVYA
-1010 TGKSKFLHDKYTRP
+1010 EGNSKFTHNVNATLATNKISVGDGSIGVYTKK
-1024 GEAAS
+1024 S
-1029 NKLKVENGSTGVYVK
+1029 STGTPE
-1044 GLSATDSNITIK
+1044 LNIE
-1056 APVEIG
+1056 APVELA
-1062 DSSSTTGTTIGFLS
+1062 STTGNTTTIGFYS
-1076 DAGTNDII
+1076 DGNAQVKFKDGFKLKVGDKSIGLFSRDTTKFASTFNVSALTAPTEIELGT
-1084 NFEDGTNNL
+1084 
-1093 FDLKI
+1093 
-1098 GEKSVGLYSTKTNKF
+1098 KSVLSYF
-1113 NDVFNFNLT
+1113 NDGGTGNIGALLSNDKLKFTMGNESTLAYAENG
-1122 NTPTAASAANVTL
+1122 SEVTL
-1135 DEGATFSF
+1135 DQ
-1143 FNDATS
+1143 
-1149 TGIGNVLV
+1149 
-1157 NKKLKFNMAN
+1157 
-1167 GSTLGYV
+1167 GS
-1174 KNGAIVSIDQNLD
+1174 ID
-1187 TTDNTKFA
+1187 TTDTNRF
-1195 TISTTGTSLLL
+1195 SSVSSTGTSLLL
-1206 ATGNA
+1206 ATGEGSKVA
-1211 STAKIDSGKIV
+1211 IGTTANV
-1222 KTTTNV
+1222 TTTTKL
-1228 GLISTDGAKA
+1228 GLIATA
-1238 INEGSLTSD
+1238 N
-1247 IVSGVGLYSKKA
+1247 A
-1259 TAENSSTTSTITMN
+1259 TAENVGTYTHKLDAGVGIYANKSIASNSGTMTMEN
-1273 KEKSAA
+1273 KESAA
-1279 IFGEDNSTLT
+1279 IFGENNSTLT
-1289 NKGTINLEDKESGGI
+1289 NTKDITIKAMKSAGILANDSNVKNSGTNSKIIVEGTGSAGIAIETTLDATNTAIATDNKTASNEGTITLEKNSTGSAAMLGKRAAGTPNVTLSNSGTINV
-1304 LAKDSN
+1304 DS
-1310 VTNSGSASKIYVKKE
+1310 
-1325 SSVGIDA
+1325 
-1332 TLTGSTLSP
+1332 TG
-1341 VVTLTG
+1341 
-1347 DKVAKNEG
+1347 
-1355 LIELQTNAKKSA
+1355 
-1367 AIIGKRETGST
+1367 
-1378 KKLTIENVGTATN
+1378 
-1391 SATLDIKSTESVGIN
+1391 SVGIN
-1406 ATNTAGTATDL
+1406 ADNAVGAKDKF
-1417 VVKNE
+1417 VVDNSGIVNVKKN
-1422 YGKINVEGEKSVGI
+1422 SSAGI
-1436 NVLES
+1436 NAITS
-1441 TVTNDT
+1441 TVNTVKDSQINLT
-1447 NGIIELKNKKTAGII
+1447 AEKTAGII
-1462 ATKSSKV
+1462 AKTGSEVINNGKISTSVVSV
-1469 TNKGNITLTGP
+1469 T
-1480 TGGITASSDG
+1480 AAADG
-1490 LVGVSLAGSE
+1490 LVGISADASTV
-1500 LTNENTITMNTAFST
+1500 TNGST
-1515 GVYANDYLD
+1515 GEITLGTAYSAGIYGTGTGTNTSIIKNAGDITAN
-1524 VNATP
+1524 
-1529 NVRTKSKVTNEK
+1529 E
-1541 DILVK
+1541 
-1546 KKNSVGIYS
+1546 KNSVGIY
-1555 VNGDVYNKAINGKIE
+1555 VE
-1570 TEEDSS
+1570 
-1576 VGIYAKLD
+1576 
-1584 KDAIANQTIE
+1584 AN
-1594 NANNITI
+1594 
-1601 GLATAKSSVGIFST
+1601 
-1615 IDADATKSLNVTND
+1615 
-1629 TTGVMTIDSKE
+1629 
-1640 SAAIIM
+1640 
-1646 KGQLDNAVTPTPRGI
+1646 
-1661 VTNKGKINMNSEKSA
+1661 
-1676 AIIGEKAKIVND
+1676 
-1688 GTTPA
+1688 
-1693 EIIVNA
+1693 
-1699 KESAGIIASD
+1699 
-1709 KSIVQNFGKIKT
+1709 
-1721 SATIAS
+1721 
-1727 ATDGLV
+1727 
-1733 AISVDDTEVTN
+1733 
-1744 KGQIE
+1744 
-1749 LDSKFSTAIF
+1749 STAENT
-1759 GANKSKILNDT
+1759 GN
-1770 DGTIVANKDSSVGI
+1770 
-1784 YAKTNSPATNKG
+1784 
-1796 SITMK
+1796 ITMK
-1801 EKSSAAM
+1801 KEGSAAM
-1808 YGDESKLVNTT
+1808 YGDESKIT
-1819 NTGKLTIEKE
+1819 NKKDGTAIGKITIEEKA
-1829 SSAAMYAKNAD
+1829 SAAMYAKNTD
-1840 ALNDTEAKI
+1840 ATNDEGAEI
-1849 TVKDKTSAG
+1849 TVKNEGSAG
-1858 MYFEL
+1858 MYIDVD
-1863 NKANLAINGTN
+1863 KANITANGTN
-1874 KGEITLTNT
+1874 KGTITLDTGAKGSAGILAKLGT
-1883 ANKSVGM
+1883 SANQVTTI
-1890 FAKNASPADK
+1890 
-1900 VMNLTNEGTIDV
+1900 TNEGEINV
-1912 NATSTTDSSVAMMA
+1912 NGGDAAKPSVAISA
-1926 ENTLAT
+1926 ENLTGTVGNL
-1932 DKLELDNK
+1932 LVENK
-1940 KNINLSGE
+1940 KIINLNSE
-1948 KAIGMLLIN
+1948 KSIGLFLN
-1957 ATGNNTGSSANINV
+1957 KSKAVNETDGNINV
-1971 INKNATGVFAKAGSK
+1971 KKEDATGVFAKNKADFENKGT
-1986 FKNISGAKITIDTS
+1986 ITVEAPT
-2000 ANNNEQAVGVFA
+2000 NKKAVGVFA
-2012 DGVGTVA
+2012 TDEDTKVV
-2019 ENSSTIE
+2019 N
-2026 GISKNAVG
+2026 SKN
-2034 MFSQDKAN
+2034 
-2042 VTNKNSITMNKEK
+2042 
-2055 SVAMFAKDEDSKAIN
+2055 
-2070 EANIKIL
+2070 IKVL
-2077 GDNSVG
+2077 SANSVG
-2083 MFGKVKATVQNEG
+2083 MFGKVKATVQNKG

-2103 GSNLTGLIG
+2103 GSNLIGLIG

-2124 KIENLG
+2124 KIENLD
-2130 GTININT
+2130 GTINVNT
-2137 ESTAGMYADNSSG
+2137 ESSAGMYADNSSG

-2179 VSKVGKVNLANVA
+2179 VSKVGKVNLDNVA
-2192 DGASAVYIADGGVVT
+2192 NGASAVYIEDGGVVT

-2267 LDSNTATLDYTTN
+2267 LDSNTATLDYTT

-2286 IIGLYLAGNT
+2286 IIGLYLAGDTN
-2296 DISAYNKAIKVG
+2296 ISAYNKAIKVG
-2308 DTVGSNYAIGVY
+2308 DTVDSNYAIGVY

-2336 TQNITAGKNGVGI
+2336 NQNITAGKNGVGI

-2368 GGTGSSSGGVGI
+2368 GGTGSSSSGVGI

-2442 TIDAEHLNFVNNGY
+2442 TIDAEHLTFINNGY

-2495 KTIIAQGKNI
+2495 KTITAQGKNI

-2511 IKDPATSG
+2511 IKDPATPG

-2551 KNEGAI
+2551 KNEGAV

-2578 DDVNPLPTPNKSSIE
+2578 EDVNPLNPTPNKSSIE

-2625 ATTGKTKNLGI
+2625 AATGKTKNLGI
-2636 YAINDGTANDATE
+2636 YAINDGTANDATG

-2752 KFTSYLGNLTGAD
+2752 KFTSYLGNLTGAN

-2799 GTSSTLEGIKDIS
+2799 GTSSTLEGIKDIT
-2812 LAQNSTAIYL
+2812 LGQNSTAIYL

-3031 PSVYTNTTTG
+3031 PSTYTNTSSG

-3175 KDTVVENRAG
+3175 ADTVVENRAG

-3299 DNVSDDDIAALK
+3299 DNVSADDIAALK
-3311 AKIGTALSA
+3311 NQIGAALSA

-3328 TAEGTDKALEGV
+3328 TADGTDKALEGV

-3423 TDGVIQPFLNMIA
+3423 TDGVIQPFLNMVA

-3441 LSSFAGSLTWMA
+3441 LSSFAGSLTWLA

-3496 NALDSEEKEV
+3496 NALDSKEKEV

-3547 KRELSSLFEWKT
+3547 KRELSSLFDWKT

-3609 FYVALANEKYKFGD
+3609 FYVALANEKYKFED

-3781 ARVAYTDAGYYNL
+3781 ARVAYTDAGHYNL

>member
-81 TKSIEALRLELIQ
+81 TKSVEALRLELIQ

-127 TGDKSERYRFES
+127 TGDKSIRYRFES

-263 PNIGQIKIEAL
+263 PNIGQIEIEAL
-274 NITAPNAPSAP
+274 SITAPNAPSAP
-285 TTPTISVSIT
+285 TISVNVT
-295 PPTAPSISVA
+295 K
-305 PEAPSAPEAPNVSV
+305 PSAPAAPTVSV
-319 SVVAPAISVLNI
+319 NVEAPAINVLNI
-331 ETPATVSVSAPI
+331 DTPKTASVSAPT
-343 VDAPEPVAFSVAPTI
+343 VDTPKPVAFSVAPTVDA
-358 NAKGGNAGAKARKI
+358 NGNNKILPANKTNIDTRFPAGK
-372 DNNQTGVKDFFP
+372 DNV
-384 TNQARSYDVDTVNKD
+384 V
-399 VRNFFTFGNVSGN
+399 N
-412 VTIPETG
+412 VTEVSNTTRNYLTFANSTG
-419 TVNVK
+419 NGTNAPTINKNVTVSVK
-424 INDTRAI
+424 LDDARAMVI
-431 VLDEPK
+431 DEPE
-437 NDSKFKM
+437 NNSEFKM
-444 EGTINLYGSKNMG
+444 GGTINLYKSKNMG
-457 IDLQGSANDQ
+457 IDLQGKAN
-467 PGFNGLGT
+467 GT
-475 SYKSDKVAY
+475 GEVLATIS
-484 AEIKNTGKIIGSYYK
+484 NTNKIIGHYK
-499 DEVVTTTTNTNKNQI
+499 DENGNTNKNQI
-514 AFGFSNLDS
+514 AFGFSNIDAS
-523 SYNNTMT
+523 RNDTMT
-530 HIINSGTISLN
+530 HIKNEGTITLN
-541 APESAGIQLKPEDPH
+541 APESAAMQLKPEDPH
-556 NWQPDWNNMTT
+556 RWQPVSWSTLYPKDDKLYVKISGTT
-567 VNGKD
+567 APSGVSG
-572 VVNIQGGGNGTANK
+572 K

-596 NKIDVNSSG
+596 SEINIDSSG
-605 SFGIITVF
+605 SFGIITIF
-613 NPGISEL
+613 NPGISTLDTIL
-620 TAITSSTNPNNFNSK
+620 TED
-635 ALSNLKAQRNLGG
+635 ALDRTAANLRAQRHLAGA
-648 VDILPGGEIG
+648 DILPGGEIG
-658 RSALDNTDY
+658 RSSSSNPKWT
-667 ISGVYNSGTINIT
+667 SGVYNSGTINIT

-705 TATSLSQEPN
+705 TTAVTQEGN
-715 QNITK
+715 RNSG
-720 DYDPTLAKDND
+720 
-731 QNLVENAVGI
+731 NLTDKVEGAVGI

-748 PVLIG
+748 PILKGETGTYGTV
-753 DKDTLGNMATTKDV
+753 ATDDVV

-774 GHFGVTGAPI
+774 GRFGKTGAV
-784 GAKPDSG
+784 AG
-791 TINIGANAT
+791 TDDKGIITIGANAT
-800 KSIGLLVSDNFEK
+800 KSIGLLVSDNFEE
-813 LNNGSLDEKDENGA
+813 LNNGSLDEKDEAGNT
-827 PISSGASVARKLKR
+827 ISLSSSVARKLKR
-841 SGSITAKAGAK
+841 SGSITAKADAK
-852 VEVTGTS
+852 VVVQGES
-859 NYGFVVNSDSYKSEF
+859 NYGFVVSSDSYKSEF
-874 SGALDN
+874 PSLDN
-880 LKITRDKANY
+880 LKITRDKTNY
-890 GIGINEGTITVNKG
+890 GIGINEGAITLTDAKD
-904 ENSIGFAL
+904 SIGFAL
-912 LKGGNSKNAIV
+912 LKGGNSKNTGTLEV
-923 TDTVAGVTT
+923 TGTSSGSA
-932 TTAIGKIEVI
+932 A
-942 GNSKKSTGFYG
+942 FYG
-953 EQDNFTNEGDITVNT
+953 EQDNFTNEGAITVDATGSGNT
-968 PGSSS
+968 G
-973 NAGENIAVLLNGN
+973 ILLNG
-986 TKPIDFKN
+986 KN
-994 TGNISVS
+994 TTPISFTNTANISVS
-1001 GKSNIGVYA
+1001 GKGNIGLYA
-1010 TGKSKFLHDKYTRP
+1010 TGKSKFSRPTGATTTDKISVKEGATGIY
-1024 GEAAS
+1024 
-1029 NKLKVENGSTGVYVK
+1029 VESLADNPIGGAVV
-1044 GLSATDSNITIK
+1044 SNIEISV
-1056 APVEIG
+1056 PVEIG

-1076 DAGTNDII
+1076 KANNNDKIH
-1084 NFEDGTNNL
+1084 FKDGFNL
-1093 FDLKI
+1093 KV
-1098 GEKSVGLYSTKTNKF
+1098 GKNSVGLYSARTDKF
-1113 NDVFNFNLT
+1113 NDVFDFNLT
-1122 NTPTAASAANVTL
+1122 TPPTTTSAANVTL

-1157 NKKLKFNMAN
+1157 NKKLKFNMAK

-1174 KNGAIVSIDQNLD
+1174 KNGATVSIDQNLD
-1187 TTDNTKFA
+1187 TTVDTKFA
-1195 TISTTGTSLLL
+1195 TISAVGTSLLL

-1211 STAKIDSGKIV
+1211 STAEIDSVKTV

-1238 INEGSLTSD
+1238 VNKGSLTSD
-1247 IVSGVGLYSKKA
+1247 IISGVGLYSKKA
-1259 TAENSSTTSTITMN
+1259 TAENNSTASTITMN

-1279 IFGEDNSTLT
+1279 IFGEDNSTLI
-1289 NKGTINLEDKESGGI
+1289 NEGTINLEDKESGGI

-1310 VTNSGSASKIYVKKE
+1310 ATNKGATSAINVNKTGSAGIAIETTLDKTVTPVASGDKTASNEGTITLGSNSTGSAAMLGKRAIGTHKVTLSNSGTINVDS
-1325 SSVGIDA
+1325 
-1332 TLTGSTLSP
+1332 TG
-1341 VVTLTG
+1341 
-1347 DKVAKNEG
+1347 
-1355 LIELQTNAKKSA
+1355 
-1367 AIIGKRETGST
+1367 
-1378 KKLTIENVGTATN
+1378 
-1391 SATLDIKSTESVGIN
+1391 SVGIN
-1406 ATNTAGTATDL
+1406 ADNAVGAKDKF
-1417 VVKNE
+1417 VVDNSGIVNVKKN
-1422 YGKINVEGEKSVGI
+1422 SSAGI
-1436 NVLES
+1436 NAITS
-1441 TVTNDT
+1441 TVNTVKDSQINLT
-1447 NGIIELKNKKTAGII
+1447 AEKTAGII
-1462 ATKSSKV
+1462 AKTGSEVINNGKISTSVVSV
-1469 TNKGNITLTGP
+1469 T
-1480 TGGITASSDG
+1480 AAADG
-1490 LVGVSLAGSE
+1490 LVGISADASTV
-1500 LTNENTITMNTAFST
+1500 TNGST
-1515 GVYANDYLD
+1515 GEITLGTAYSAGIYGTGTGTNTSIIKNAGDITAN
-1524 VNATP
+1524 
-1529 NVRTKSKVTNEK
+1529 E
-1541 DILVK
+1541 
-1546 KKNSVGIYS
+1546 KNSVGIY
-1555 VNGDVYNKAINGKIE
+1555 VE
-1570 TEEDSS
+1570 
-1576 VGIYAKLD
+1576 
-1584 KDAIANQTIE
+1584 AN
-1594 NANNITI
+1594 
-1601 GLATAKSSVGIFST
+1601 
-1615 IDADATKSLNVTND
+1615 
-1629 TTGVMTIDSKE
+1629 
-1640 SAAIIM
+1640 
-1646 KGQLDNAVTPTPRGI
+1646 
-1661 VTNKGKINMNSEKSA
+1661 
-1676 AIIGEKAKIVND
+1676 
-1688 GTTPA
+1688 
-1693 EIIVNA
+1693 
-1699 KESAGIIASD
+1699 
-1709 KSIVQNFGKIKT
+1709 
-1721 SATIAS
+1721 
-1727 ATDGLV
+1727 
-1733 AISVDDTEVTN
+1733 
-1744 KGQIE
+1744 
-1749 LDSKFSTAIF
+1749 STAENT
-1759 GANKSKILNDT
+1759 GN
-1770 DGTIVANKDSSVGI
+1770 
-1784 YAKTNSPATNKG
+1784 
-1796 SITMK
+1796 ITMK
-1801 EKSSAAM
+1801 KEGSAAM
-1808 YGDESKLVNTT
+1808 YGDESKIT
-1819 NTGKLTIEKE
+1819 NKKDGTAIGKITIEEKA
-1829 SSAAMYAKNAD
+1829 SAAMYAKNTD
-1840 ALNDTEAKI
+1840 ATNDEGAEI
-1849 TVKDKTSAG
+1849 TVKNEGSAG
-1858 MYFEL
+1858 MYIDVD
-1863 NKANLAINGTN
+1863 KANIPANGTN
-1874 KGEITLTNT
+1874 KGTITLDTG
-1883 ANKSVGM
+1883 AKSSAGIL
-1890 FAKNASPADK
+1890 AKLGALADK
-1900 VMNLTNEGTIDV
+1900 VTTITNEG
-1912 NATSTTDSSVAMMA
+1912 
-1926 ENTLAT
+1926 
-1932 DKLELDNK
+1932 
-1940 KNINLSGE
+1940 
-1948 KAIGMLLIN
+1948 
-1957 ATGNNTGSSANINV
+1957 NINV
-1971 INKNATGVFAKAGSK
+1971 NGGDAAKPSVAISAENLTGTVGNLLVENKKIINLNSEKSIGLFLNNSKAVNETDGNINVKEKDATGVFAKNKADFENKGT
-1986 FKNISGAKITIDTS
+1986 ITVEAPT
-2000 ANNNEQAVGVFA
+2000 NKKAVGIFA
-2012 DGVGTVA
+2012 T
-2019 ENSSTIE
+2019 
-2026 GISKNAVG
+2026 
-2034 MFSQDKAN
+2034 
-2042 VTNKNSITMNKEK
+2042 
-2055 SVAMFAKDEDSKAIN
+2055 DEDTKVVNSKD
-2070 EANIKIL
+2070 IKVL
-2077 GDNSVG
+2077 SANSVG
-2083 MFGKVKATVQNEG
+2083 MFGKVKATVQNKG
-2096 TIDLGTT
+2096 TIDLGTA

-2112 MFGQSSNASEPV
+2112 MFGQSDSDTKPV
-2124 KIENLG
+2124 TIENLDNG
-2130 GTININT
+2130 IINVNT
-2137 ESTAGMYADNSSG
+2137 KSSAGMYADNTAGAGKEAS
-2150 TVSNVT
+2150 VT
-2156 LENTGTINVNRKK
+2156 LKNEGTININKEK

-2179 VSKVGKVNLANVA
+2179 VSKVGKVNLADDAN
-2192 DGASAVYIADGGVVT
+2192 GASAVYIEDGGVVT

-2212 EINLGTANQN
+2212 VINLGTANQN

-2308 DTVGSNYAIGVY
+2308 DTVDSNYAIGVY

-2336 TQNITAGKNGVGI
+2336 NQSITAGKNGVGI

-2362 MKVGEV
+2362 MKVGKV
-2368 GGTGSSSGGVGI
+2368 GGTGSSSSGVGI

-2442 TIDAEHLNFVNNGY
+2442 TIDAEHLTFINNGY

-2495 KTIIAQGKNI
+2495 KTITASGNNI
-2505 GLMAEG
+2505 GLMSEG

-2578 DDVNPLPTPNKSSIE
+2578 EDVNPLPTPNKSSIE

-2636 YAINDGTANDATE
+2636 YAINDGTANDATG

-2799 GTSSTLEGIKDIS
+2799 GTSSTLEGIKDIT
-2812 LAQNSTAIYL
+2812 LGQNSTAIYL

-3031 PSVYTNTTTG
+3031 PSVYTNTSSG

-3175 KDTVVENRAG
+3175 EGTVVENSAG

-3299 DNVSDDDIAALK
+3299 DNVSADDIAALK
-3311 AKIGTALSA
+3311 NQIGAALSA

-3328 TAEGTDKALEGV
+3328 TADGTDKALEGV

-3496 NALDSEEKEV
+3496 NALDSKEKEV

-3547 KRELSSLFEWKT
+3547 KRELSSLFDWKT

-3609 FYVALANEKYKFGD
+3609 FYVALANEKYKFED

-3708 IGLDLAYGR
+3708 VGLDLAYGR
-3717 FTKIREKD
+3717 FTNIKEKD

-3730 EVKANDYMSIKPN
+3730 EVKANDYMSVKPN

-3781 ARVAYTDAGYYNL
+3781 ARVAYTDAGHYNL

>member
-81 TKSIEALRLELIQ
+81 TKSVEALRLELIQ

-121 HGRERG
+121 HGSERG
-127 TGDKSERYRFES
+127 TGDKSIRYRFES

-229 PLDVDPPKFELKD
+229 PLDVEPPKFELKD

-285 TTPTISVSIT
+285 TISVNVNKPSAPAAPTVSVNVAAPTVTAMSIT
-295 PPTAPSISVA
+295 SPGEVTVTPPSVA
-305 PEAPSAPEAPNVSV
+305 PP
-319 SVVAPAISVLNI
+319 
-331 ETPATVSVSAPI
+331 T
-343 VDAPEPVAFSVAPTI
+343 PVAFSVAPSTDSRSRF
-358 NAKGGNAGAKARKI
+358 AMGDGNIATRLNDLKNSSPI
-372 DNNQTGVKDFFP
+372 
-384 TNQARSYDVDTVNKD
+384 TV
-399 VRNFFTFGNVSGN
+399 TAPGNRDYITLSQGIAPNSLDKSVVIN
-412 VTIPETG
+412 VTG
-419 TVNVK
+419 SN
-424 INDTRAI
+424 NRAMVI
-431 VLDEPK
+431 DEAK
-437 NDSKFKM
+437 NGFIFDMK
-444 EGTINLYGSKNMG
+444 GTINLDAIQNMG
-457 IDLQGSANDQ
+457 IDLQGTHGGGS
-467 PGFNGLGT
+467 T
-475 SYKSDKVAY
+475 SPLMTTIINSG
-484 AEIKNTGKIIGSYYK
+484 EIKGNYGTG
-499 DEVVTTTTNTNKNQI
+499 NKQQV
-514 AFGFSNLDS
+514 AFGFSNVDS
-523 SYNNTMT
+523 SSNTTMT
-530 HIINSGTISLN
+530 HMINSGTISLK
-541 APESAGIQLKPEDPH
+541 APESAAMQLKPEDPH
-556 NWQPDWNNMTT
+556 DWNPNGGWGATPPVT
-567 VNGKD
+567 VTGTSSGNRANTGK
-572 VVNIQGGGNGTANK
+572 
-586 GRVLMKADNQ
+586 VLMKADNQ
-596 NKIDVNSSG
+596 KDINIDSSG

-613 NPGISEL
+613 NPGLIETSPASSVSE
-620 TAITSSTNPNNFNSK
+620 ADKIAK
-635 ALSNLKAQRNLGG
+635 NLRAARSIVKGG
-648 VDILPGGEIG
+648 VTDTYLPGGEIG
-658 RSALDNTDY
+658 RSALSASKYT
-667 ISGVYNSGTINIT
+667 SGVYNSGTINIS

-694 EVKVGGTINIG
+694 EVKIGGTINIG
-705 TATSLSQEPN
+705 TAASLSQGAN
-715 QNITK
+715 QK
-720 DYDPTLAKDND
+720 LSGGSDEK
-731 QNLVENAVGI
+731 VENAVGI

-748 PVLIG
+748 PVLNG
-753 DKDTLGNMATTKDV
+753 EKDTMGNLASSGDV

-774 GHFGVTGAPI
+774 GPFGDTGAST
-784 GAKPDSG
+784 GAKADSG
-791 TINIGANAT
+791 TITIGANAT
-800 KSIGLLVSDNFEK
+800 KSIGLLVADSEEK
-813 LNNGSLDEKDENGA
+813 LNDGKVNGTVTNS
-827 PISSGASVARKLKR
+827 RTLKR
-841 SGSITAKAGAK
+841 SGSITANTGANII
-852 VEVTGTS
+852 VNGDS
-859 NYGFVVNSDSYKSEF
+859 NYGFVVKSESYKSAF
-874 SGALDN
+874 DATQIDN
-880 LKITRDKANY
+880 LLESKDTANY
-890 GIGINEGTITVNKG
+890 GIGINKGTITVNG
-904 ENSIGFAL
+904 TNSIAFAM
-912 LKGGNSKNAIV
+912 LKGGDSSNSGSLIV
-923 TDTVAGVTT
+923 TSTTAGVQGS
-932 TTAIGKIEVI
+932 TA
-942 GNSKKSTGFYG
+942 FYG
-953 EQDNFTNEGDITVNT
+953 EQGNFTNSGDIKVNT
-968 PGSSS
+968 PNNTG
-973 NAGENIAVLLNGN
+973 NRAVLLRGVNSDT
-986 TKPIDFKN
+986 TKPIEFTN
-994 TGNISVS
+994 TASIYIQGA
-1001 GKSNIGVYA
+1001 GNIGVYA
-1010 TGKSKFLHDKYTRP
+1010 EGNSKFTHNVNATLATNKISVGDGSIGVYTKK
-1024 GEAAS
+1024 S
-1029 NKLKVENGSTGVYVK
+1029 STGTPE
-1044 GLSATDSNITIK
+1044 LNIE
-1056 APVEIG
+1056 APVELA
-1062 DSSSTTGTTIGFLS
+1062 STTGNTTTIGFYS
-1076 DAGTNDII
+1076 DGNAQVKFKDGFKLKVGDKSIGLFSRDTTKFASTFNVSALTAPTEIELGT
-1084 NFEDGTNNL
+1084 
-1093 FDLKI
+1093 
-1098 GEKSVGLYSTKTNKF
+1098 KSVLSYF
-1113 NDVFNFNLT
+1113 NDGGTGNIGALLSNDKLKFTMGNESTLAYAENG
-1122 NTPTAASAANVTL
+1122 SEVTL
-1135 DEGATFSF
+1135 DQ
-1143 FNDATS
+1143 
-1149 TGIGNVLV
+1149 
-1157 NKKLKFNMAN
+1157 
-1167 GSTLGYV
+1167 GS
-1174 KNGAIVSIDQNLD
+1174 ID
-1187 TTDNTKFA
+1187 TTDTNRF
-1195 TISTTGTSLLL
+1195 SSVSSTGTSLLL
-1206 ATGNA
+1206 ATGEGSKVA
-1211 STAKIDSGKIV
+1211 IGTTANV
-1222 KTTTNV
+1222 TTTTKL
-1228 GLISTDGAKA
+1228 GLIATA
-1238 INEGSLTSD
+1238 N
-1247 IVSGVGLYSKKA
+1247 A
-1259 TAENSSTTSTITMN
+1259 TAENVGTYTHKLDAGVGIYANKSIASNSGTMTMEN
-1273 KEKSAA
+1273 KESAA
-1279 IFGEDNSTLT
+1279 IFGENNSTLT
-1289 NKGTINLEDKESGGI
+1289 NTKDITIKAMKSAGILANDSNVKNSGTNSKIIVEGTGSAGIAIETTLDKTVTPNVAVAIGAKTASNEGTITLEKNSTGSAAMLGKRAAGTPNVTLSNSGTINV
-1304 LAKDSN
+1304 DS
-1310 VTNSGSASKIYVKKE
+1310 
-1325 SSVGIDA
+1325 
-1332 TLTGSTLSP
+1332 TG
-1341 VVTLTG
+1341 
-1347 DKVAKNEG
+1347 
-1355 LIELQTNAKKSA
+1355 
-1367 AIIGKRETGST
+1367 
-1378 KKLTIENVGTATN
+1378 
-1391 SATLDIKSTESVGIN
+1391 SVGIN
-1406 ATNTAGTATDL
+1406 ADNAVGAKDKF
-1417 VVKNE
+1417 VVDNSGIVNVKKN
-1422 YGKINVEGEKSVGI
+1422 SSAGI
-1436 NVLES
+1436 NAITS
-1441 TVTNDT
+1441 TVNTVKDSQINLT
-1447 NGIIELKNKKTAGII
+1447 AEKTAGII
-1462 ATKSSKV
+1462 AKTGSEVINNGKISTSVVSV
-1469 TNKGNITLTGP
+1469 T
-1480 TGGITASSDG
+1480 AAADG
-1490 LVGVSLAGSE
+1490 LVGISADASTVTNGSTGEITLGTAYSAGIYGTGTGTNTSTIKNAGE
-1500 LTNENTITMNTAFST
+1500 ITANEN
-1515 GVYANDYLD
+1515 
-1524 VNATP
+1524 
-1529 NVRTKSKVTNEK
+1529 K
-1541 DILVK
+1541 
-1546 KKNSVGIYS
+1546 SVGIY
-1555 VNGDVYNKAINGKIE
+1555 VE
-1570 TEEDSS
+1570 
-1576 VGIYAKLD
+1576 
-1584 KDAIANQTIE
+1584 AN
-1594 NANNITI
+1594 
-1601 GLATAKSSVGIFST
+1601 
-1615 IDADATKSLNVTND
+1615 
-1629 TTGVMTIDSKE
+1629 
-1640 SAAIIM
+1640 
-1646 KGQLDNAVTPTPRGI
+1646 
-1661 VTNKGKINMNSEKSA
+1661 
-1676 AIIGEKAKIVND
+1676 
-1688 GTTPA
+1688 
-1693 EIIVNA
+1693 
-1699 KESAGIIASD
+1699 
-1709 KSIVQNFGKIKT
+1709 
-1721 SATIAS
+1721 
-1727 ATDGLV
+1727 
-1733 AISVDDTEVTN
+1733 
-1744 KGQIE
+1744 
-1749 LDSKFSTAIF
+1749 STAENT
-1759 GANKSKILNDT
+1759 GN
-1770 DGTIVANKDSSVGI
+1770 
-1784 YAKTNSPATNKG
+1784 
-1796 SITMK
+1796 ITMK
-1801 EKSSAAM
+1801 KEGSAAM
-1808 YGDESKLVNTT
+1808 YGDESKIT
-1819 NTGKLTIEKE
+1819 NKKDGTAIGKITIEEKA
-1829 SSAAMYAKNAD
+1829 SAAMYAKNTD
-1840 ALNDTEAKI
+1840 ATNDEGAKI
-1849 TVKDKTSAG
+1849 TVENEGSAG
-1858 MYFEL
+1858 MYIDVD
-1863 NKANLAINGTN
+1863 KANITANGTN
-1874 KGEITLTNT
+1874 KGTITLDTGAKGSAGILAKLGT
-1883 ANKSVGM
+1883 SANQVTTI
-1890 FAKNASPADK
+1890 
-1900 VMNLTNEGTIDV
+1900 TNEGEIKVDGGD
-1912 NATSTTDSSVAMMA
+1912 ATKPSVAISA
-1926 ENTLAT
+1926 ENLTGT
-1932 DKLELDNK
+1932 VDNLLVK
-1940 KNINLSGE
+1940 NKGNINLNSE
-1948 KAIGMLLIN
+1948 KSIGLFL
-1957 ATGNNTGSSANINV
+1957 NNSKAVNETDGNINV
-1971 INKNATGVFAKAGSK
+1971 KEKDATGVFAKNKADFENKGT
-1986 FKNISGAKITIDTS
+1986 ITVEAPT
-2000 ANNNEQAVGVFA
+2000 NKKAVGIFA
-2012 DGVGTVA
+2012 T
-2019 ENSSTIE
+2019 
-2026 GISKNAVG
+2026 
-2034 MFSQDKAN
+2034 
-2042 VTNKNSITMNKEK
+2042 
-2055 SVAMFAKDEDSKAIN
+2055 DEDTKVVNSKD
-2070 EANIKIL
+2070 IKVL
-2077 GDNSVG
+2077 SANSVG
-2083 MFGKVKATVQNEG
+2083 MFGKVKATVQNKG
-2096 TIDLGTT
+2096 TIDLGTA

-2112 MFGQSSNASEPV
+2112 MFGQSDSDTKPV
-2124 KIENLG
+2124 TIENLFG
-2130 GTININT
+2130 GTINVNT
-2137 ESTAGMYADNSSG
+2137 KSSAGMYADNTAGAGKEAS
-2150 TVSNVT
+2150 VT
-2156 LENTGTINVNRKK
+2156 LKNEGTININKEK

-2179 VSKVGKVNLANVA
+2179 VSKVGKVNLDNVA
-2192 DGASAVYIADGGVVT
+2192 NGASAVYIEDGGVVI

-2230 AGSNVKGTNIGKI
+2230 AGSNVKGTSIGKI

-2267 LDSNTATLDYTTN
+2267 LDSNTATLDYTT
-2280 GATGNG
+2280 GDTGNG

-2336 TQNITAGKNGVGI
+2336 NQNITAGKNGVGI

-2362 MKVGEV
+2362 MKVGKV
-2368 GGTGSSSGGVGI
+2368 GGTGSSSSGVGI

-2442 TIDAEHLNFVNNGY
+2442 TIDAEHLTFINNGY

-2578 DDVNPLPTPNKSSIE
+2578 EDVNPLPTPNKSSIE

-2799 GTSSTLEGIKDIS
+2799 GTSSTLEGIKDIT
-2812 LAQNSTAIYL
+2812 LGQNSTAIYL

-2924 KGNADVYHKAGD
+2924 KGNADVYHKVGD

-3031 PSVYTNTTTG
+3031 PSTYTNTSSG

-3175 KDTVVENRAG
+3175 ADTVVENRAG

-3243 NGSTL
+3243 NGSKL
-3248 ENHGN
+3248 VNHGN

-3262 GIVIRGKKNADGTIK
+3262 GIVIRGKKNADGTTTF
-3277 YAVIKNHGNITVRGT
+3277 AEIKNYGNITVRGT

-3299 DNVSDDDIAALK
+3299 ENVSADDIAALK

-3328 TAEGTDKALEGV
+3328 TEEGTDKALEGV

-3423 TDGVIQPFLNMIA
+3423 TDGVIQPFLNMVA

-3609 FYVALANEKYKFGD
+3609 FYVALANEKYKFED

-3717 FTKIREKD
+3717 FTNIKEKD

-3781 ARVAYTDAGYYNL
+3781 ARVAYTDAGHYNL

>member
-1 MNRNLQKIEKDLRS
+1 LQKIEKDLRS

-43 DVNTE
+43 DVSTE
-48 LNTANYTGVVTR
+48 LDTANYTGVVTR

-181 KTVNKNGAL
+181 KTVNKNGAI

-263 PNIGQIKIEAL
+263 PNIGQIEIEAL

-285 TTPTISVSIT
+285 STPTISVSIT
-295 PPTAPSISVA
+295 PPTAPNISVT
-305 PEAPSAPEAPNVSV
+305 PGAPSAPEAPNVSV
-319 SVVAPAISVLNI
+319 SVVAPAINVLNI
-331 ETPATVSVSAPI
+331 ETPATVSVSAPT

-358 NAKGGNAGAKARKI
+358 NAADNRLGSTPRKI
-372 DNNQTGVKDFFP
+372 DNNQTGVDNFFP
-384 TNQARSYDVDTVNKD
+384 TNQPRSYDVDTVNKD
-399 VRNFFTFGNVSGN
+399 VRNFFTFGKVNGN
-412 VTIPETG
+412 VTLPNTG
-419 TVNVK
+419 TINVK
-424 INDTRAI
+424 IDDTRAI
-431 VLDEPK
+431 VLDEPQ
-437 NDSKFKM
+437 NASKFKM
-444 EGTINLYGSKNMG
+444 EGTINLYGTKNMG

-467 PGFNGLGT
+467 SGFNGTGT

-484 AEIKNTGKIIGSYYK
+484 AEVKNAGKIIGSYYK
-499 DEVVTTTTNTNKNQI
+499 NEAGTSTPTNKNQI

-523 SYNNTMT
+523 SFNNTMT

-556 NWQPDWNNMTT
+556 NWKPDWNNMTT

-572 VVNIQGGGNGTANK
+572 VVNIQGGGTGTANK

-596 NKIDVNSSG
+596 NEIDVNSRG

-620 TAITSSTNPNNFNSK
+620 TAITSSTNPNKFNDK

-667 ISGVYNSGTINIT
+667 ISGVYNSGSINIT

-705 TATSLSQEPN
+705 TTAITQGEN
-715 QNITK
+715 QDLGGTPQTK
-720 DYDPTLAKDND
+720 G
-731 QNLVENAVGI
+731 LVENAVGI

-753 DKDTLGNMATTKDV
+753 DRDTLGNMATTKDV

-774 GHFGVTGAPI
+774 GPFGDTGVST
-784 GAKPDSG
+784 GAKPGSG

-800 KSIGLLVSDNFEK
+800 KSIGLLVSDNFEE
-813 LNNGSLDEKDENGA
+813 LNNGSLDEEDENGHTTTGSNA
-827 PISSGASVARKLKR
+827 ARKLKR

-852 VEVTGTS
+852 VEVRGTS
-859 NYGFVVNSDSYKSEF
+859 NYGFVVSSDSYKSEF
-874 SGALDN
+874 PSLDN
-880 LKITRDKANY
+880 LKITRDKTNY
-890 GIGINEGTITVNKG
+890 GIGINEGTITLTDATD
-904 ENSIGFAL
+904 SIGFAL

-923 TDTVAGVTT
+923 TNNIGGTTT

-968 PGSSS
+968 PGSSL

-1024 GEAAS
+1024 GAAAS

-1044 GLSATDSNITIK
+1044 GLSATGSNITIK

-1062 DSSSTTGTTIGFLS
+1062 NSSSTTGTTIGFLS
-1076 DAGTNDII
+1076 DAGTYDII
-1084 NFEDGTNNL
+1084 NFEDVTGTNNL

-1098 GEKSVGLYSTKTNKF
+1098 GKKSVGLYSTKTSEF
-1113 NDVFNFNLT
+1113 NNVFKFNLT
-1122 NTPTAASAANVTL
+1122 NTPNAASVANVTL
-1135 DEGATFSF
+1135 DEDATFSF
-1143 FNDATS
+1143 FNDATA

-1157 NKKLKFNMAN
+1157 NKKLKFNMAK
-1167 GSTLGYV
+1167 GSTLGYI
-1174 KNGAIVSIDQNLD
+1174 KNGATVSIDQNLD

-1195 TISTTGTSLLL
+1195 TATISTVGTSLLL
-1206 ATGNA
+1206 ATGTNSGNA

-1310 VTNSGSASKIYVKKE
+1310 VTNSGSASKIYVKEE

-1341 VVTLTG
+1341 AVTLTG

-1355 LIELQTNAKKSA
+1355 LIELQTNAKTSA

-1391 SATLDIKSTESVGIN
+1391 SATLDIKSKESVGIN
-1406 ATNTAGTATDL
+1406 ATNIAGTAGNL
-1417 VVKNE
+1417 IVNNE
-1422 YGKINVEGEKSVGI
+1422 YGKINIEGKESVGI
-1436 NVLES
+1436 NALES

-1447 NGIIELKNKKTAGII
+1447 NGIIELKNEKTAGII

-1480 TGGITASSDG
+1480 TVGITASGNG

-1500 LTNENTITMNTAFST
+1500 LTNEGSITMNTAYST
-1515 GVYANDYLD
+1515 GVYANDY
-1524 VNATP
+1524 VNGST
-1529 NVRTKSKVTNEK
+1529 RTKSKVTNEK

-1546 KKNSVGIYS
+1546 KEKSVGIYS
-1555 VNGDVYNKAINGKIE
+1555 VNGDVYNKATNGKIE

-1594 NANNITI
+1594 NAKNITI
-1601 GLATAKSSVGIFST
+1601 GKSTAESSVGIYAT
-1615 IDADATKSLNVTND
+1615 IDSVGTKSLNITND
-1629 TTGVMTIDSKE
+1629 TTGIIDVDSKK

-1646 KGQLDNAVTPTPRGI
+1646 KGQLDNAVTPAPRGI

-1676 AIIGEKAKIVND
+1676 AIIGERAKIVND

-1693 EIIVNA
+1693 EIIVND

-1721 SATIAS
+1721 SATITS
-1727 ATDGLV
+1727 TTEVLV

-1770 DGTIVANKDSSVGI
+1770 DGTIVANKEASVGI

-1819 NTGKLTIEKE
+1819 TTGKLTIEKE

-1900 VMNLTNEGTIDV
+1900 VMNLTNEGIIDV

-1932 DKLELDNK
+1932 DKLVLDNK

-1971 INKNATGVFAKAGSK
+1971 TNKNATGVFAKAGSK

-2000 ANNNEQAVGVFA
+2000 TNNNNQAVGVFA
-2012 DGVGTVA
+2012 DGIGTVA

-2026 GISKNAVG
+2026 GISKNAVA

-2083 MFGKVKATVQNEG
+2083 MFGKVKATVQNTG

-2130 GTININT
+2130 GIINVNT
-2137 ESTAGMYADNSSG
+2137 KSSAAMYADNSSG

-2156 LENTGTINVNRKK
+2156 LENTGTINVKKEK

-2179 VSKVGKVNLANVA
+2179 VSKVGKVNLADVA
-2192 DGASAVYIADGGVVT
+2192 DGASAVYIEDGGVVT

-2230 AGSNVKGTNIGKI
+2230 AGSNVKGTSIGKI

-2267 LDSNTATLDYTTN
+2267 LDSNTATLDYTT

-2308 DTVGSNYAIGVY
+2308 DTVGNNYAIGVY

-2368 GGTGSSSGGVGI
+2368 GGTGSSSSGVGI

-2442 TIDAEHLNFVNNGY
+2442 TIDAEHLTFINNGY

-2495 KTIIAQGKNI
+2495 KTITAQGKNI

-2511 IKDPATSG
+2511 IKDPATTG

-2578 DDVNPLPTPNKSSIE
+2578 EDVNPSPTPNKSSIE

-2625 ATTGKTKNLGI
+2625 AATGKTKNLGI
-2636 YAINDGTANDATE
+2636 YAINDGTANDATG

-2683 ENTGDLTVGKQTSEG
+2683 DNTGDLTVGKQTSEG

-2731 IEAKGSANFSNKGT
+2731 IEAKGSANFSNKGI

-2799 GTSSTLEGIKDIS
+2799 GTSSTLEGIKNIT
-2812 LAQNSTAIYL
+2812 LGQNSTAIYL

-2833 ISSTSNNTKGILAI
+2833 ISSTSNNAKGILAI

-2895 AGAQKYENY
+2895 AGTQKYENY

-3031 PSVYTNTTTG
+3031 PNVYTNTSSG

-3175 KDTVVENRAG
+3175 EGTVIENRAG

-3243 NGSTL
+3243 NGSKL

-3277 YAVIKNHGNITVRGT
+3277 YAVIKNYGNIKVRGT

-3299 DNVSDDDIAALK
+3299 ENVSADDIAALK
-3311 AKIGTALSA
+3311 NQIGAALSA

-3361 IVNKIVVANNVGMSD
+3361 IVNKIVGANNVGMSD

-3411 YSKMTNSKQWYV
+3411 YSKMTNSKQWFV
-3423 TDGVIQPFLNMIA
+3423 TDGVIQPFLNMVA

-3441 LSSFAGSLTWMA
+3441 LSSFAGSLTWLA

-3496 NALDSEEKEV
+3496 NALDSKEKEV

-3547 KRELSSLFEWKT
+3547 KRELSSLF
-3559 RSKDSNKVKFIGE
+3559 D
-3572 NSEFKTDTAGVID
+3572 
-3585 YKKNTQG
+3585 
-3592 VIYLGENE
+3592 
-3600 TVNLGNSSG
+3600 
-3609 FYVALANEKYKFGD
+3609 
-3623 IGGSKE
+3623 
-3629 RGVVGKFGIY
+3629 
-3639 NSKAFDY
+3639 
-3646 NNSLN
+3646 
-3651 WTWDLGVL
+3651 
-3659 AGYHRMDRKYL
+3659 
-3670 VIDKIYQAKST
+3670 
-3681 YYNYGLEFNNRL
+3681 
-3693 SKEFRLSETIKFKPY
+3693 
-3708 IGLDLAYGR
+3708 
-3717 FTKIREKD
+3717 
-3725 GQVRL
+3725 
-3730 EVKANDYMSIKPN
+3730 
-3743 IGFETRYTI
+3743 
-3752 PTDSTAHY
+3752 
-3760 FVALGAKYEQEL
+3760 
-3772 GKTSNVQNK
+3772 
-3781 ARVAYTDAGYYNL
+3781 
-3794 RKDKREAGNL
+3794 
-3804 NGELSVGIEKGI
+3804 
-3816 FGVIFKTGYGTRT
+3816 
-3829 KDFRTGVDL
+3829 
-3838 RFIF
+3838 